1 MIFSLFTNV
10 NEYAIL
16 IIEGGKMIIG
26 MSFIASAFIFA
37 SMIAIIYFAKK
48 HVDTIET
55 KLYNYILIIS
65 IINMIIEFT
74 LCTNILLDVPLFSF
88 YNLLI
93 NKLFLVTLFTWFSL
107 FTLYIIS
114 VAGVIKIHKKVPWKI
129 IIYYLI
135 IVTLLVFLP
144 IELVDENGVAY
155 STGIATYLLYGI
167 CVFYVLIW
175 LIIIFKNKK
184 KLRKKALPFIAFIIC
199 LIIMLVA
206 RALIPGLLL
215 NSFSSAFA
223 TVLMYFTIENPDI
236 KMIEQLNIAKETAEK
251 ANAAKTDFLSN
262 MSHEIRTPLNAIV
275 GFSNI
280 LLDDES
286 IPEKAKDEVR
296 DIVMASDNLL
306 EIVNG
311 ILDIS
316 KIEANKLEIVNNE
329 YSPEKVIDE
338 LVALSKGRLGDK
350 PIEFKT
356 NFDPSIPPV
365 LYGDAGRIKQIC
377 VNILTN
383 AIKYT
388 KEGWIEFKVSSI
400 VKDNICRLIISVEDT
415 GIGIK
420 EKNIDKLFNKFE
432 RLDLED
438 NVTIEGTGLGLAIT
452 KKLVDLMHG
461 KIVVQSVFGK
471 GSKFTVCLDQR
482 IVENPTIKVD
492 TEKIINEEIIVNNKK
507 VLLVDDN
514 KINLKVAERLLE
526 SYGIKTESVE
536 SGYDCIEKIKNGNKY
551 NLIML
556 DDMMPR
562 MSGVETLKKLKE
574 IKGFDTKVIA
584 LTANALTGMREK
596 YLSDGFN
603 DYLAKPINKE
613 ELNKIINK
621 YLNND

>member
-1 MIFSLFTNV
+1 
-10 NEYAIL
+10 
-16 IIEGGKMIIG
+16 MIIG
-26 MSFIASAFIFA
+26 MSFIVCTFIFA
-37 SMIAIIYFAKK
+37 LMIAIIYFAKK

-65 IINMIIEFT
+65 VINMIIEFT

-93 NKLFLVTLFTWFSL
+93 NKLFLVTLFTWFTL
-107 FTLYIIS
+107 FTIYIICVS
-114 VAGVIKIHKKVPWKI
+114 GLLKLKNKVLNRIILYYILMVIILV
-129 IIYYLI
+129 
-135 IVTLLVFLP
+135 LLPL
-144 IELVDENGVAY
+144 ELVNENGVAY
-155 STGIATYLLYGI
+155 STGIATYFLYGI
-167 CVFYVLIW
+167 CVAYALIW
-175 LIIIFKNKK
+175 LIIIFKGKK
-184 KLRKKALPFIAFIIC
+184 KLGKKVIPFVAFIVC
-199 LIIMLVA
+199 LTVMLVA

-223 TVLMYFTIENPDI
+223 TILMYFTIENPDI
-236 KMIEQLNIAKETAEK
+236 KMIEQLNIAREQAER

-275 GFSNI
+275 GFSNL
-280 LLDDES
+280 LLDDRE
-286 IPEKAKDEVR
+286 IPDKAKDGVR

-316 KIEANKLEIVNNE
+316 KIEANKLEIVNSE
-329 YSPEKVIDE
+329 YSTKKILDE
-338 LVALSKGRLGDK
+338 LVSLCHGRLGEK

-356 NFDPSIPPV
+356 NFDATIPAV

-388 KEGWIEFKVSSI
+388 KEGWIEFKISSVI
-400 VKDNICRLIISVEDT
+400 KDNICRLIISVEDT

-432 RLDLED
+432 RLDLEE

-471 GSKFTVCLDQR
+471 GSKFTVCIDQR
-482 IVENPTIKVD
+482 IVKNPTIKVES
-492 TEKIINEEIIVNNKK
+492 EKHYDEIQVKNKK

-514 KINLKVAERLLE
+514 KINLKVAERLLA
-526 SYGIKTESVE
+526 SYGIETESIE
-536 SGYDCIEKIKNGNKY
+536 SGFECIDKIKTGNKY
-551 NLIML
+551 DLIML
-556 DDMMPR
+556 DDMMPK
-562 MSGVETLKKLKE
+562 MSGVETLKKLKQVD
-574 IKGFDTKVIA
+574 GFNMKVVA

-596 YLSDGFN
+596 YLNEGFD
-603 DYLAKPINKE
+603 DYLAKPINKD

-621 YLNND
+621 YLNSD